1 MSQQEMDQVRAFLAQ
16 TPADLSLVEQRAM
29 YDGLGATF
37 PTPDDIAHEPAD
49 ADGVP
54 AEWSDP
60 PGAAADRA
68 ILYLHG
74 GGYVIGSISSHRHLV
89 AALARAAGARALSL
103 NYRLAPEHPFPAA
116 VEDAL
121 TGYRFL
127 LASGF
132 SPAKIAVAGDSAGGG
147 LTVASLVAIREAGLP
162 QPACGFCIS
171 PWVDLEGLG
180 VSMTS
185 KAAADPMVQHEGLGG
200 MAQAYLAG
208 ASPRTPL
215 AAPLH
220 ADLRGIAPLLIHV
233 GSAETLLDDSTR
245 LAAAAAAADVEVRL
259 ESWPGMIHVWHFFH
273 TMLGEGRDGIEVAG
287 GYIRARMDAAQEL
300 SAAA

>member
-1 MSQQEMDQVRAFLAQ
+1 
-16 TPADLSLVEQRAM
+16 LSLDEQRAL

-37 PTPDDIAHEPAD
+37 PTPDDVILERLD
-49 ADGVP
+49 AAGVP
-54 AEWSDP
+54 AEWCDP
-60 PGAAADRA
+60 PGAAEDRA
-68 ILYLHG
+68 ILYVHG
-74 GGYVIGSISSHRHLV
+74 GGYVIGSIASHRHLV

-121 TGYRFL
+121 AGYRFL

-132 SPAKIAVAGDSAGGG
+132 APGKIAVAGDSAGGG
-147 LTVASLVAIREAGLP
+147 LTVATLLAAREAGLP

-180 VSMTS
+180 ASMTS
-185 KAAADPMVQHEGLGG
+185 KAGVDPMVQKQGLGG
-200 MAQAYLAG
+200 MAGAYLAG

-220 ADLRGIAPLLIHV
+220 ADLAGLAPLLIQV
-233 GSAETLLDDSTR
+233 GSAETLLDDATR
-245 LAAAAAAADVEVRL
+245 LAAVAAAADVDVRL
-259 ESWPGMIHVWHFFH
+259 ESWPGMIHVWPFFH
-273 TMLGEGRDGIEVAG
+273 TMLSEGREAIAVAG
-287 GYIRARMDAAQEL
+287 AYIRARMDLAQDL

>member
-1 MSQQEMDQVRAFLAQ
+1 MSHQEMDQVRAFLAN
-16 TPADLSLVEQRAM
+16 TPDNLSNEELRAL

-37 PTPDDIAHEPAD
+37 PTPDDVVIERVD
-49 ADGVP
+49 AGGVP
-54 AEWSDP
+54 AEWSRP

-74 GGYVIGSISSHRHLV
+74 GGYVIGSLGSHRHLV
-89 AALARAAGARALSL
+89 TALARAAGARALAL
-103 NYRLAPEHPFPAA
+103 DYRLAPEHPFPAA
-116 VEDAL
+116 VDDAL
-121 TGYRFL
+121 AGYRFL

-132 SPAKIAVAGDSAGGG
+132 APHRIAVAGDSAGGG
-147 LTVASLVAIREAGLP
+147 LTVATLVAARDAGLP
-162 QPACGFCIS
+162 QPACGLCIS

-180 VSMTS
+180 ASMTS
-185 KAAADPMVQHEGLGG
+185 KAAVDPMVEKEGLGG
-200 MAQAYLAG
+200 MAEAYLAG

-220 ADLRGIAPLLIHV
+220 ADLKGIAPLLIHV

-245 LAAAAAAADVEVRL
+245 LAAAAAAADVDVRL

-273 TMLGEGRDGIEVAG
+273 TMLGEGREAIEVAG
-287 GYIRARMDAAQEL
+287 AYIRARMDAAQEL
-300 SAAA
+300 SVAA